1 LPNAHLKF
9 GLNQLCAVLL
19 QQLKQ
24 LTILDASHLQDL
36 SRPIAQVP
44 VTQSLEE
51 GLVNEN
57 CQGSTIGAHL
67 VLSAVEIDSCLN
79 SNRCINSCHDC
90 SRDLDEWGVASV
102 QVGSKT
108 SYIQTDTTT
117 NGNDGLLAPALTI
130 TAVSTTGKRQ
140 TDYAE
145 QMNTPR
151 PEHQT

>member
-1 LPNAHLKF
+1 MPEGAGKAVRNINVCCSITHDLQRNASLQTAHLKL
-9 GLNQLCAVLL
+9 GLNQLCTVLL

-44 VTQSLEE
+44 VTQSLQE

-67 VLSAVEIDSCLN
+67 VLSAMKVDSCLD

-90 SRDLDEWGVASV
+90 GGNLDEWGVTSV
-102 QVGSKT
+102 QIGS
-108 SYIQTDTTT
+108 
-117 NGNDGLLAPALTI
+117 
-130 TAVSTTGKRQ
+130 
-140 TDYAE
+140 
-145 QMNTPR
+145 
-151 PEHQT
+151 